1 MATLQLEFDPPA
13 VGRPATMLGVAP
25 GLDRPR
31 RRDSLRAIP
40 EEDEEPTRAASADLE
55 RAGSMRRRSSF
66 YTQRATSPLGPP
78 PPATAAAE
86 PGHPRSRASRP
97 SVDTQN
103 LRAILADGSPSDS
116 ATNSP
121 QIDSGNAP
129 SPYYSKRRNSTR
141 MSRHAG
147 GRTSFEDSSNGTD
160 SHTSPS
166 SGPTASPLSTSAPSN
181 PDYFSNFSG
190 TTTHRHGRRTATM
203 RVGHHHPSITLA
215 AVGVCV

>member
-1 MATLQLEFDPPA
+1 MLQLEFDPPA

-25 GLDRPR
+25 GLDRQR

-40 EEDEEPTRAASADLE
+40 EENEEPSRSASADLE
-55 RAGSMRRRSSF
+55 RAGSTRRRSSF
-66 YTQRATSPLGPP
+66 YTARAASPLGSLQT
-78 PPATAAAE
+78 ATAAAE
-86 PGHPRSRASRP
+86 PAHNPSRTSRP
-97 SVDTQN
+97 SIDTQN
-103 LRAILADGSPSDS
+103 LRTFLAEGSPSDS

-129 SPYYSKRRNSTR
+129 SPYYKRRNSTR
-141 MSRHAG
+141 MPRHAG

-160 SHTSPS
+160 SHASPS

-190 TTTHRHGRRTATM
+190 TATHRHGRRTATM
-203 RVGHHHPSITLA
+203 RVGHPA
-215 AVGVCV
+215 